1 MNRKKKMD
9 ENNNVANKYK
19 SKKNKK
25 NGLFRSQSQIEE
37 NDNNKKKISYLKEA
51 MEIFKRENTKH
62 SIKIIS
68 SS

>member
-1 MNRKKKMD
+1 MGYLDHNHKLKKMT
-9 ENNNVANKYK
+9 
-19 SKKNKK
+19 
-25 NGLFRSQSQIEE
+25 II
-37 NDNNKKKISYLKEA
+37 KKKISYLKEA